1 MKRRIAESLLHR
13 GGWKIVDESDG
24 IRKAVVVA
32 APHTSNWNG
41 YHVILLGSALRAK
54 FAWIGKHSLF
64 VGPLQG
70 VMRRLNGI
78 PIDRRGGRH
87 MVESVA
93 TEFLARDELLLC
105 IAPEGTR
112 SRAEF
117 WKSGFYH
124 IARRA
129 EVPVLMG
136 FIDYSTRRCGLGPP
150 LHVSGD
156 IRQDMRSI
164 RAFYEGM
171 QGRYPENWGP
181 VRLREEVDPPESF
194 TEDDTSA

>member
-1 MKRRIAESLLHR
+1 MSMKRKVAELLLRR
-13 GGWKIVDESDG
+13 GGWQIVDESEG

-32 APHTSNWNG
+32 APHTSNWDG

-54 FAWIGKHSLF
+54 FAWIGKRSLF

-70 VMRRLNGI
+70 VMRRLNGL
-78 PIDRRGGRH
+78 PIDRRGGRD
-87 MVESVA
+87 MVSSVA
-93 TEFLARDELLLC
+93 AEFQARDELLLC

-129 EVPVLMG
+129 RVPILMG
-136 FIDYSTRRCGLGPP
+136 FIDYAQRRCGLGPAVHP
-150 LHVSGD
+150 SGD
-156 IRQDMRSI
+156 IRRDMETI
-164 RAFYEGM
+164 RAFYRDME
-171 QGRYPENWGP
+171 GRYPENWGP
-181 VRLREEVDPPESF
+181 IRTRDELG
-194 TEDDTSA
+194 